1 MGGLE
6 LAKQADVVLAQGE
19 DFQNIHVNAAGVQ
32 ALSSAA

>member
-6 LAKQADVVLAQGE
+6 LAKQGDVVPAQGE
-19 DFQNIHVNAAGVQ
+19 DFQSIHVSAVGGL